1 MRIKIIADVGEGL
14 TLPMSYNHLL
24 VGIIYRFL
32 KTSNPEYASFL
43 HDEGYVA
50 AEKRFKLFT
59 FSQLLAERRRINAG
73 EIHFGSAVAWYVSSP
88 VETFLSHFAD
98 TLLTEGCLSI
108 GQHQLQVKDV
118 NVPRVPHFASKMHFR
133 CLSPVVMT
141 TVRAY
146 KGKRSMYYCRPD
158 DAAFS
163 DLIRQNLLRKHAA
176 IYGHPPRDA
185 ALELAFD
192 PHYIQKRQ
200 GRVTRLVDY
209 KGIKIKGVMCPFRVS
224 GSVPLIEIGYECG
237 FGDKNSAGFGMVE
250 I

>member
-14 TLPMSYNHLL
+14 TLPMNYNHLL
-24 VGIIYRFL
+24 VGVIYRFL

-43 HDEGYVA
+43 HNEGYVA

-59 FSQLLAERRRINAG
+59 FSQLMAERRRIIAG
-73 EIHFGSAVAWYVSSP
+73 EMHFGSAVAWYVSSP
-88 VETFLSHFAD
+88 VETFLLHFAD

-108 GQHQLQVKDV
+108 GEHRLQVKDV
-118 NVPRVPHFASKMHFR
+118 NVPRSPRFQPEMHFR
-133 CLSPVVMT
+133 CLSPIVMT
-141 TVRAY
+141 TVRVY

-158 DAAFS
+158 DAVFS

-176 IYGHPPRDA
+176 IYGQPPRDD
-185 ALELAFD
+185 ALEFAFD
-192 PHYIQKRQ
+192 QRYIQKRQ

-209 KGIKIKGVMCPFRVS
+209 KGIQIKGVMCPFRVS
-224 GSVPLIEIGYECG
+224 GSVPLIQTGYEYG
-237 FGDKNSAGFGMVE
+237 FGDKNSAGLGMVE

>member
-1 MRIKIIADVGEGL
+1 MRIKIIVDVGEGL

-59 FSQLLAERRRINAG
+59 FSQLMAERRRIIAG
-73 EIHFGSAVAWYVSSP
+73 EIHFGSALVWYVSSP

-98 TLLTEGCLSI
+98 TLLTEGYLSI
-108 GQHQLQVKDV
+108 GQHHLQVKDV
-118 NVPRVPHFASKMHFR
+118 NVPRVPHFASEMVFR
-133 CLSPVVMT
+133 CFSPIVMT

-146 KGKRSMYYCRPD
+146 NGKPSMYYCRPD
-158 DAAFS
+158 DVAFS

-176 IYGHPPRDA
+176 IYGHPPRDDA
-185 ALELAFD
+185 LAFAFD
-192 PHYIQKRQ
+192 QRYIQKRQ

-209 KGIKIKGVMCPFRVS
+209 KGIKIKGVMCPFRSQGVFRS
-224 GSVPLIEIGYECG
+224 S
-237 FGDKNSAGFGMVE
+237 K
-250 I
+250 